1 MQLPSL
7 KSLIKKGIHYGLIGL
22 SGVAVNLLIF
32 HIVYFVLHGTPT
44 ISNLTAIL
52 VSMTSN
58 FTIALK
64 TRLFESM
71 PHSNRGLWLVRKAAH
86 YFAVSGTGLVV
97 NALSFQL
104 LIRFA
109 NIPPSWSN
117 LLAVIL
123 GMAANYSLAVTTKLV
138 PIE

>member
-22 SGVAVNLLIF
+22 SGVAVNLLVF
-32 HIVYFVLHGTPT
+32 HIVYAVFHGTPT
-44 ISNLTAIL
+44 VSNLTAIL

-58 FTIALK
+58 FSIALK
-64 TRLFESM
+64 TRLFETM
-71 PHSNRGLWLVRKAAH
+71 PHENRSLWIVRKAVH

-104 LIRFA
+104 LFRFA
-109 NIPPSWSN
+109 NLAPSWSN

-123 GMAANYSLAVTTKLV
+123 GMASNYSLAVTTKLV

>member
-7 KSLIKKGIHYGLIGL
+7 RSLIKKGIHYGLIGL
-22 SGVAVNLLIF
+22 SGVVVNLLIF
-32 HIVYFVLHGTPT
+32 HVVYSVLHGTPT
-44 ISNLTAIL
+44 VSNLTAIL

-58 FTIALK
+58 FSIALK

-71 PHSNRGLWLVRKAAH
+71 PHTNKGLWIARKATH

-97 NALSFQL
+97 NALSFQVL
-104 LIRFA
+104 FRFA
-109 NIPPSWSN
+109 TLAPSWSN
-117 LLAVIL
+117 LLAVIF

-138 PIE
+138 PLE